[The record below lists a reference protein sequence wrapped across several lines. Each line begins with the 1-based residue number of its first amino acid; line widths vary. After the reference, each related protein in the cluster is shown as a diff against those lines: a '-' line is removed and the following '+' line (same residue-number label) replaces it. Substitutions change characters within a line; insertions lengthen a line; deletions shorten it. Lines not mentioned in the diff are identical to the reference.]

1 MAECIIYSHDDGC
14 SKEFNF
20 ILGFIEDGD
29 FEFDIQKYQLRA
41 LWTSFC
47 LRYGLDPG
55 TRRYDNYTLEM
66 WYYLEDNLSNPWS
79 SVDFKSFYFFMGNLL
94 C

>member
-1 MAECIIYSHDDGC
+1 MPTEEMK
-14 SKEFNF
+14 KEFDY
-20 ILGFIEDGD
+20 ILEFIEGGD
-29 FEFDIQKYQLRA
+29 FEFDIQKYQLRT